1 MKLSHKL
8 VMVSA
13 AVLMGVSPVLGMAE
27 NTVSVQ
33 AATKSTN
40 GVHNT
45 YGKNSKVKVTKT
57 MKFVDRNGKKTS
69 KTAPKGGIYTIWN
82 VKNIDGQVY
91 YSIQTDLKYWIPAT
105 ATEGTVTYKSGNTT
119 YTLKSDGK
127 KVTTSTSTK
136 KAVKKTNSNK
146 NTKKVV
152 KESTKKTATKT
163 INGVK
168 YYDLGGGAYIK
179 AVNVDGKAASSTSSL
194 SKGTKAKFVS
204 NSYIYDKNGKR
215 ISKYQGKSKFVKG
228 DSVTTYGIQTINGKK
243 YYQLDKK
250 GTAFVRTVNIDGK
263 TTSNQESSVSNDAE
277 STKKYDYSLKK
288 NAYIYD
294 KNGKR
299 INKYQGKS
307 KLLKGAAIDVYGI
320 ETIKG
325 KDYYQLDK
333 KGTAFVKASNVTRTV
348 KATSITMKKNAYI
361 YNGNGDTKK
370 KTVKKGKTV
379 KATEARYIGTKLYYK
394 IGDNQFVKAANVGK
408 ISGPELEPVNEP
420 DGAATVDTGDNTVD
434 PNVTKVTTINV
445 APLYNIK
452 GQPDNV
458 RAFGEGQSQQVSELR
473 YIATSATATPE
484 LFYKLSSG
492 RGYLKQSDVAVSG
505 KILTPVNTP
514 EQARADVTVAT
525 AADKTKLL
533 QDINEATSVKN
544 SEAYKF
550 ASSDAKAAYDRAI
563 TNGTAVNN
571 DATATIA
578 QVNEA
583 DAAIVSAKAK
593 LNGKKITVSSI
604 SNLTPAEVTSIVQLV
619 ATANNVPESSIQLSN
634 SGALTIVT
642 NGYTQVLNLSD
653 YVTQTSATSTN

>member
-13 AVLMGVSPVLGMAE
+13 AALMSVAPLLGTAE
-27 NTVSVQ
+27 NVNTVQ
-33 AATKSTN
+33 AAPKKTT
-40 GVHNT
+40 
-45 YGKNSKVKVTKT
+45 SKKAASNKITLVRNAYVYDK
-57 MKFVDRNGKKTS
+57 NGKRLDKYMGSAKYT
-69 KTAPKGGIYTIWN
+69 TIAKG
-82 VKNIDGQVY
+82 V
-91 YSIQTDLKYWIPAT
+91 
-105 ATEGTVTYKSGNTT
+105 TVT
-119 YTLKSDGK
+119 
-127 KVTTSTSTK
+127 STG
-136 KAVKKTNSNK
+136 
-146 NTKKVV
+146 
-152 KESTKKTATKT
+152 TKT

-294 KNGKR
+294 NNGKR

-333 KGTAFVKASNVTRTV
+333 KGTAFVKASNVTRIV

-394 IGDNQFVKAANVGK
+394 ISDNQFVKAANVGK

-445 APLYNIK
+445 VPLYNIK

-458 RAFGEGQSQQVSELR
+458 RAFGAGQSQQVSELR

-492 RGYLKQSDVAVSG
+492 RGYLKKSDVAVSG

-525 AADKTKLL
+525 AADKAKLL

-544 SEAYKF
+544 SEAYKL
-550 ASSDAKAAYDRAI
+550 ASSDVKAAYDKAI
-563 TNGTAVNN
+563 SDGTTVNN

-593 LNGKKITVSSI
+593 LDGKRVAVANMT
-604 SNLTPAEVTSIVQLV
+604 NLTSDEMAAIIKVV
-619 ATANNVPESSIQLSN
+619 ANANNVAESSVQL
-634 SGALTIVT
+634 TT
-642 NGYTQVLNLSD
+642 NGSLSISVNGAAQILNLGD
-653 YVTQTSATSTN
+653 YVTQAAVANN

>member
-1 MKLSHKL
+1 
-8 VMVSA
+8 MVSA
-13 AVLMGVSPVLGMAE
+13 AALMSVAPLLGTAE
-27 NTVSVQ
+27 NVNTVQ
-33 AATKSTN
+33 AAPKKTT
-40 GVHNT
+40 
-45 YGKNSKVKVTKT
+45 SKKAASNKITLVRNAYVYDK
-57 MKFVDRNGKKTS
+57 NGKRLDKYMGSAKYT
-69 KTAPKGGIYTIWN
+69 TIAKG
-82 VKNIDGQVY
+82 V
-91 YSIQTDLKYWIPAT
+91 
-105 ATEGTVTYKSGNTT
+105 TVT
-119 YTLKSDGK
+119 
-127 KVTTSTSTK
+127 STG
-136 KAVKKTNSNK
+136 
-146 NTKKVV
+146 
-152 KESTKKTATKT
+152 TKT

-394 IGDNQFVKAANVGK
+394 ISDNQFVKAANVGK

-505 KILTPVNTP
+505 KTLTPVNTQ
-514 EQARADVTVAT
+514 EQAKEDVTVAT
-525 AADKTKLL
+525 AANKAKLL

-544 SEAYKF
+544 SEAYKL
-550 ASSDAKAAYDRAI
+550 ASSDVKAAYDKAI
-563 TNGTAVNN
+563 SDGTTVNN

-593 LNGKKITVSSI
+593 LDGKRVAVANMT
-604 SNLTPAEVTSIVQLV
+604 NLTSDEIAAIIKVV
-619 ATANNVPESSIQLSN
+619 ANANNVAESSVQL
-634 SGALTIVT
+634 TT
-642 NGYTQVLNLSD
+642 NGSLSISVNGAAQILNLGD
-653 YVTQTSATSTN
+653 YVTQAAVANN

>member
-1 MKLSHKL
+1 
-8 VMVSA
+8 MVSA
-13 AVLMGVSPVLGMAE
+13 AALMSVAPLLGTAE
-27 NTVSVQ
+27 NVNTVQ
-33 AATKSTN
+33 AA
-40 GVHNT
+40 
-45 YGKNSKVKVTKT
+45 
-57 MKFVDRNGKKTS
+57 
-69 KTAPKGGIYTIWN
+69 P
-82 VKNIDGQVY
+82 
-91 YSIQTDLKYWIPAT
+91 
-105 ATEGTVTYKSGNTT
+105 
-119 YTLKSDGK
+119 
-127 KVTTSTSTK
+127 
-136 KAVKKTNSNK
+136 
-146 NTKKVV
+146 
-152 KESTKKTATKT
+152 KKTASKKAANNKITLVRNAYVYDKNGKRLDKYMGSAKYTTIAKGVTVTSTGTKT

-294 KNGKR
+294 NNGKR

-370 KTVKKGKTV
+370 KTVKKGKTI

-394 IGDNQFVKAANVGK
+394 ISDNQFVKAANVGK

-492 RGYLKQSDVAVSG
+492 RGYLKDSDVAVSG
-505 KILTPVNTP
+505 KTLTPVNTQ
-514 EQARADVTVAT
+514 EQAREDVTVAT
-525 AADKTKLL
+525 AANKAKLL

-544 SEAYKF
+544 SEAYKL
-550 ASSDAKAAYDRAI
+550 ASSDVKAAYDKAI
-563 TNGTAVNN
+563 SDGTTVNN

-593 LNGKKITVSSI
+593 LDGKRVAVANMT
-604 SNLTPAEVTSIVQLV
+604 NLTSDEMAAIIKVV
-619 ATANNVPESSIQLSN
+619 ANANNVAESSVQL
-634 SGALTIVT
+634 TT
-642 NGYTQVLNLSD
+642 NGSLSISVNGAAQILNLGD
-653 YVTQTSATSTN
+653 YVTQAAVANN

>member
-1 MKLSHKL
+1 
-8 VMVSA
+8 MVSA
-13 AVLMGVSPVLGMAE
+13 AALMSVAPLLGTAE
-27 NTVSVQ
+27 NVNTVQ
-33 AATKSTN
+33 AA
-40 GVHNT
+40 
-45 YGKNSKVKVTKT
+45 
-57 MKFVDRNGKKTS
+57 
-69 KTAPKGGIYTIWN
+69 P
-82 VKNIDGQVY
+82 
-91 YSIQTDLKYWIPAT
+91 
-105 ATEGTVTYKSGNTT
+105 
-119 YTLKSDGK
+119 
-127 KVTTSTSTK
+127 
-136 KAVKKTNSNK
+136 
-146 NTKKVV
+146 
-152 KESTKKTATKT
+152 KKTASKKAASNKITLVRNAYVYDKNGKRLDKYMGSAKYTTIAKGVTVTSTGTKT

-294 KNGKR
+294 NNGKR

-394 IGDNQFVKAANVGK
+394 ISDNQFVKAANVGK

-492 RGYLKQSDVAVSG
+492 RGYLKGSDVAVSG
-505 KILTPVNTP
+505 KTLTPVNTQ
-514 EQARADVTVAT
+514 EQAREDVTVAT
-525 AADKTKLL
+525 AANKAKLL

-544 SEAYKF
+544 SEAYKL
-550 ASSDAKAAYDRAI
+550 ASSDVKAAYDKAI
-563 TNGTAVNN
+563 SDGTTVNN

-583 DAAIVSAKAK
+583 DAAIVSAKSK
-593 LNGKKITVSSI
+593 LDGKRVAVANMT
-604 SNLTPAEVTSIVQLV
+604 NLTSDEMAAIIKVV
-619 ATANNVPESSIQLSN
+619 ANANNVAESSVQL
-634 SGALTIVT
+634 TT
-642 NGYTQVLNLSD
+642 NGSLSISVNGAAQILNLGD
-653 YVTQTSATSTN
+653 YVTQAAVANN

>member
-13 AVLMGVSPVLGMAE
+13 AALMSVAPLLGTAE
-27 NTVSVQ
+27 NVNTVQ
-33 AATKSTN
+33 AAPKKTT
-40 GVHNT
+40 
-45 YGKNSKVKVTKT
+45 SKKAASNKITLVRNAYVYDK
-57 MKFVDRNGKKTS
+57 NGKRLDKYMGSAKYT
-69 KTAPKGGIYTIWN
+69 TIAKG
-82 VKNIDGQVY
+82 V
-91 YSIQTDLKYWIPAT
+91 
-105 ATEGTVTYKSGNTT
+105 TVT
-119 YTLKSDGK
+119 
-127 KVTTSTSTK
+127 STG
-136 KAVKKTNSNK
+136 
-146 NTKKVV
+146 
-152 KESTKKTATKT
+152 TKT

-294 KNGKR
+294 NNGKR

-394 IGDNQFVKAANVGK
+394 ISDNQFVKAANVGK

-492 RGYLKQSDVAVSG
+492 RGYLKASDVAVSG
-505 KILTPVNTP
+505 KTLTPVNTQ
-514 EQARADVTVAT
+514 EQAKEDVTVAT
-525 AADKTKLL
+525 AANKAKLL

-544 SEAYKF
+544 SEAYKL
-550 ASSDAKAAYDRAI
+550 ASSDVKAAYDKAI
-563 TNGTAVNN
+563 SDGTTVNN

-583 DAAIVSAKAK
+583 EAAIVSAKAK
-593 LNGKKITVSSI
+593 LDGKRVAVANMT
-604 SNLTPAEVTSIVQLV
+604 NLTSDEMAAIIKVV
-619 ATANNVPESSIQLSN
+619 ANANNVAESSVQL
-634 SGALTIVT
+634 TT
-642 NGYTQVLNLSD
+642 NGSLSISVNGAAQILNLGD
-653 YVTQTSATSTN
+653 YVTQAAVANN

>member
-1 MKLSHKL
+1 
-8 VMVSA
+8 MVSA
-13 AVLMGVSPVLGMAE
+13 AALMSVAPLLGTAE
-27 NTVSVQ
+27 NVNTVQ
-33 AATKSTN
+33 AAPKKTT
-40 GVHNT
+40 
-45 YGKNSKVKVTKT
+45 SKKAASNKITLVRNAYVYDK
-57 MKFVDRNGKKTS
+57 NGKRLDKYMGSAKYT
-69 KTAPKGGIYTIWN
+69 TIAKG
-82 VKNIDGQVY
+82 V
-91 YSIQTDLKYWIPAT
+91 
-105 ATEGTVTYKSGNTT
+105 TVT
-119 YTLKSDGK
+119 
-127 KVTTSTSTK
+127 STG
-136 KAVKKTNSNK
+136 
-146 NTKKVV
+146 
-152 KESTKKTATKT
+152 TKT

-294 KNGKR
+294 NNGKR

-348 KATSITMKKNAYI
+348 KVTSITMKKNAYI

-394 IGDNQFVKAANVGK
+394 ISDNQFVKAANVGK

-492 RGYLKQSDVAVSG
+492 RGYLKYSDVAVSG
-505 KILTPVNTP
+505 KTLTPVNTP
-514 EQARADVTVAT
+514 EQAREDVTVAT
-525 AADKTKLL
+525 AANKAKLL

-544 SEAYKF
+544 SEAYKL
-550 ASSDAKAAYDRAI
+550 ASSDVKAAYDKAI
-563 TNGTAVNN
+563 SDGTTVNN

-593 LNGKKITVSSI
+593 LDGKRVAVANMT
-604 SNLTPAEVTSIVQLV
+604 NLTSDEMAAIIKVV
-619 ATANNVPESSIQLSN
+619 ANANNVAESSVQL
-634 SGALTIVT
+634 TT
-642 NGYTQVLNLSD
+642 NGSLSISVNGAAQILNLGD
-653 YVTQTSATSTN
+653 YVTQAAVANN

>member
-1 MKLSHKL
+1 M
-8 VMVSA
+8 
-13 AVLMGVSPVLGMAE
+13 
-27 NTVSVQ
+27 
-33 AATKSTN
+33 
-40 GVHNT
+40 
-45 YGKNSKVKVTKT
+45 
-57 MKFVDRNGKKTS
+57 
-69 KTAPKGGIYTIWN
+69 
-82 VKNIDGQVY
+82 
-91 YSIQTDLKYWIPAT
+91 
-105 ATEGTVTYKSGNTT
+105 
-119 YTLKSDGK
+119 
-127 KVTTSTSTK
+127 
-136 KAVKKTNSNK
+136 
-146 NTKKVV
+146 
-152 KESTKKTATKT
+152 
-163 INGVK
+163 K

-263 TTSNQESSVSNDAE
+263 TTSSQESSVSNDAE

-307 KLLKGAAIDVYGI
+307 RLLKGAAIDVYGI

-394 IGDNQFVKAANVGK
+394 ISDNQFVKAANVGK

-492 RGYLKQSDVAVSG
+492 RGYLKASDVAVSG
-505 KILTPVNTP
+505 KTLTPVNTP
-514 EQARADVTVAT
+514 EQAREDVTVAT
-525 AADKTKLL
+525 AANKAKLL

-544 SEAYKF
+544 SEAYKL
-550 ASSDAKAAYDRAI
+550 ASSDVKAAYDKAI
-563 TNGTAVNN
+563 SDGTTVNN

-593 LNGKKITVSSI
+593 LDGKRVAVANMT
-604 SNLTPAEVTSIVQLV
+604 NLTSDEMAAIIKVV
-619 ATANNVPESSIQLSN
+619 ANANNVAESSVQL
-634 SGALTIVT
+634 TT
-642 NGYTQVLNLSD
+642 NGSLSISVNGAAQILNLGD
-653 YVTQTSATSTN
+653 YVTQAAVANN

>member
-13 AVLMGVSPVLGMAE
+13 AALMSVAPLLGTAE
-27 NTVSVQ
+27 NVNTVQ
-33 AATKSTN
+33 AAPKKTT
-40 GVHNT
+40 
-45 YGKNSKVKVTKT
+45 SKKAASNKITLVRNAYVYDK
-57 MKFVDRNGKKTS
+57 NGKRLDKYMGSAKYT
-69 KTAPKGGIYTIWN
+69 TIAKG
-82 VKNIDGQVY
+82 V
-91 YSIQTDLKYWIPAT
+91 
-105 ATEGTVTYKSGNTT
+105 TVT
-119 YTLKSDGK
+119 
-127 KVTTSTSTK
+127 STG
-136 KAVKKTNSNK
+136 
-146 NTKKVV
+146 
-152 KESTKKTATKT
+152 TKT

-294 KNGKR
+294 NNGKR

-394 IGDNQFVKAANVGK
+394 ISDNQFVKAANVGK

-458 RAFGEGQSQQVSELR
+458 RAFGGGQSQQVSELR

-492 RGYLKQSDVAVSG
+492 RGYLKASDVAVSG
-505 KILTPVNTP
+505 KTLTPVNTQ
-514 EQARADVTVAT
+514 EQAKEDVTVAT
-525 AADKTKLL
+525 AANKAKLL

-544 SEAYKF
+544 SEAYKL
-550 ASSDAKAAYDRAI
+550 ASSDVKAAYDKAI
-563 TNGTAVNN
+563 SDGTTVNN

-593 LNGKKITVSSI
+593 LDGKRVAVANMT
-604 SNLTPAEVTSIVQLV
+604 NLTSDEMAAIIKVV
-619 ATANNVPESSIQLSN
+619 ANANNVAESSVQL
-634 SGALTIVT
+634 TT
-642 NGYTQVLNLSD
+642 NGSLSISVNGAAQILNLGD
-653 YVTQTSATSTN
+653 YVTQAAVANN

>member
-13 AVLMGVSPVLGMAE
+13 AALMSVAPLLGTAE
-27 NTVSVQ
+27 NVNTVQ
-33 AATKSTN
+33 AAPKKTT
-40 GVHNT
+40 
-45 YGKNSKVKVTKT
+45 SKKAANNKITLVRNAYVYDK
-57 MKFVDRNGKKTS
+57 NGKRLDKYMGSAKYT
-69 KTAPKGGIYTIWN
+69 TIAKG
-82 VKNIDGQVY
+82 V
-91 YSIQTDLKYWIPAT
+91 
-105 ATEGTVTYKSGNTT
+105 TVT
-119 YTLKSDGK
+119 
-127 KVTTSTSTK
+127 STG
-136 KAVKKTNSNK
+136 
-146 NTKKVV
+146 
-152 KESTKKTATKT
+152 TKT

-263 TTSNQESSVSNDAE
+263 TTSNQESSVLNDAE

-294 KNGKR
+294 NNGKR

-394 IGDNQFVKAANVGK
+394 ISDNQFVKAANVGK

-420 DGAATVDTGDNTVD
+420 DGAATVDTGDDTVD

-492 RGYLKQSDVAVSG
+492 RGYLKYSDVAVSG
-505 KILTPVNTP
+505 KTLTPVNTP
-514 EQARADVTVAT
+514 EQAREDVTVAT
-525 AADKTKLL
+525 AANKAKLL

-544 SEAYKF
+544 SEAYKL
-550 ASSDAKAAYDRAI
+550 ASSDVKAAYDKAI
-563 TNGTAVNN
+563 SDGTTVNN

-593 LNGKKITVSSI
+593 LDGKRVAVANMT
-604 SNLTPAEVTSIVQLV
+604 NLTSDEMAAIIKVV
-619 ATANNVPESSIQLSN
+619 ANANNVAESSVQL
-634 SGALTIVT
+634 TT
-642 NGYTQVLNLSD
+642 NGSLSISVNGAAQILNLGD
-653 YVTQTSATSTN
+653 YVTQAAVANN

>member
-1 MKLSHKL
+1 
-8 VMVSA
+8 MVSA
-13 AVLMGVSPVLGMAE
+13 AALMSVAPLLGTAE
-27 NTVSVQ
+27 NVNTVQ
-33 AATKSTN
+33 AAPKKTT
-40 GVHNT
+40 
-45 YGKNSKVKVTKT
+45 SKKAASNKITLVRNAYVYDK
-57 MKFVDRNGKKTS
+57 NGKRLDKYMGSAKYT
-69 KTAPKGGIYTIWN
+69 TIAKG
-82 VKNIDGQVY
+82 V
-91 YSIQTDLKYWIPAT
+91 
-105 ATEGTVTYKSGNTT
+105 TVT
-119 YTLKSDGK
+119 
-127 KVTTSTSTK
+127 STG
-136 KAVKKTNSNK
+136 
-146 NTKKVV
+146 
-152 KESTKKTATKT
+152 TKT

-294 KNGKR
+294 NNGKR

-394 IGDNQFVKAANVGK
+394 ISDNQFVKAANVGK

-492 RGYLKQSDVAVSG
+492 RGYLKDSDVAVSG
-505 KILTPVNTP
+505 KILTPVNTQ
-514 EQARADVTVAT
+514 EQAKEDVTVAT
-525 AADKTKLL
+525 AANKAKLL

-544 SEAYKF
+544 SEAYKL
-550 ASSDAKAAYDRAI
+550 ASSDVKAAYDKAI
-563 TNGTAVNN
+563 SDGTTVNN

-593 LNGKKITVSSI
+593 LDGKRVAVANMT
-604 SNLTPAEVTSIVQLV
+604 NLTSDEMAAIIKVV
-619 ATANNVPESSIQLSN
+619 ANANNVAESSVQL
-634 SGALTIVT
+634 TT
-642 NGYTQVLNLSD
+642 NGSLSISVNGAAQILNLGD
-653 YVTQTSATSTN
+653 YVTQAAVANN

>member
-1 MKLSHKL
+1 
-8 VMVSA
+8 MVSA
-13 AVLMGVSPVLGMAE
+13 AALMSVAPLLGTAE
-27 NTVSVQ
+27 NVNTVQ
-33 AATKSTN
+33 AAPKKTT
-40 GVHNT
+40 
-45 YGKNSKVKVTKT
+45 SKKAASNKITLVRNAYVYDK
-57 MKFVDRNGKKTS
+57 NGKRLDKYMGSAKYT
-69 KTAPKGGIYTIWN
+69 TIAKG
-82 VKNIDGQVY
+82 V
-91 YSIQTDLKYWIPAT
+91 
-105 ATEGTVTYKSGNTT
+105 TVT
-119 YTLKSDGK
+119 
-127 KVTTSTSTK
+127 STG
-136 KAVKKTNSNK
+136 
-146 NTKKVV
+146 
-152 KESTKKTATKT
+152 TKT

-294 KNGKR
+294 NNGKR

-394 IGDNQFVKAANVGK
+394 ISDNQFVKAANVGK

-492 RGYLKQSDVAVSG
+492 RGYLKASDVAVSG
-505 KILTPVNTP
+505 KTLTPVNTQ
-514 EQARADVTVAT
+514 EQAREDVTVAT
-525 AADKTKLL
+525 AANKAKLL

-544 SEAYKF
+544 SEAYKL
-550 ASSDAKAAYDRAI
+550 ASSDVKAAYDKAI
-563 TNGTAVNN
+563 SDGTTVNN

-593 LNGKKITVSSI
+593 LDGKRVAVANMT
-604 SNLTPAEVTSIVQLV
+604 NLTSDEIAAIIKVV
-619 ATANNVPESSIQLSN
+619 ANANNVAESSVQL
-634 SGALTIVT
+634 TT
-642 NGYTQVLNLSD
+642 NGSLSISVNGAAQILNLGD
-653 YVTQTSATSTN
+653 YVTQAAVANN

>member
-13 AVLMGVSPVLGMAE
+13 AALMSVAPLLGTAE
-27 NTVSVQ
+27 NVNTVQ
-33 AATKSTN
+33 AAPKKTT
-40 GVHNT
+40 
-45 YGKNSKVKVTKT
+45 SKKAASNKITLVRNAYVYDK
-57 MKFVDRNGKKTS
+57 NGKRLDKYMGSAKYT
-69 KTAPKGGIYTIWN
+69 TIAKG
-82 VKNIDGQVY
+82 V
-91 YSIQTDLKYWIPAT
+91 
-105 ATEGTVTYKSGNTT
+105 TVT
-119 YTLKSDGK
+119 
-127 KVTTSTSTK
+127 STG
-136 KAVKKTNSNK
+136 
-146 NTKKVV
+146 
-152 KESTKKTATKT
+152 TKT

-263 TTSNQESSVSNDAE
+263 TTSNQESSVSNDVE

-294 KNGKR
+294 NNGKR

-394 IGDNQFVKAANVGK
+394 ISDNQFVKAANVGK

-492 RGYLKQSDVAVSG
+492 RGYLKASDVAVSG
-505 KILTPVNTP
+505 KTLTPVNTQ
-514 EQARADVTVAT
+514 EQAKEDVTVAT
-525 AADKTKLL
+525 AANKAKLL

-544 SEAYKF
+544 SEAYKL
-550 ASSDAKAAYDRAI
+550 ASSDVKAAYDKAI
-563 TNGTAVNN
+563 SDGTAVNN

-593 LNGKKITVSSI
+593 LDGKRVAVANMT
-604 SNLTPAEVTSIVQLV
+604 NLTSDEIAAIIKVV
-619 ATANNVPESSIQLSN
+619 ANANNVAESSVQL
-634 SGALTIVT
+634 TT
-642 NGYTQVLNLSD
+642 NGSLSISVNGAAQILNLGD
-653 YVTQTSATSTN
+653 YVTQAAVANN

>member
-13 AVLMGVSPVLGMAE
+13 AALMSVAPLLGTAE
-27 NTVSVQ
+27 NVNTVQ
-33 AATKSTN
+33 AAPKKTT
-40 GVHNT
+40 
-45 YGKNSKVKVTKT
+45 SKKAASNKITLVRNAYVYDK
-57 MKFVDRNGKKTS
+57 NGKRLDKYMGSAKYT
-69 KTAPKGGIYTIWN
+69 TIAKG
-82 VKNIDGQVY
+82 V
-91 YSIQTDLKYWIPAT
+91 
-105 ATEGTVTYKSGNTT
+105 TVT
-119 YTLKSDGK
+119 
-127 KVTTSTSTK
+127 STG
-136 KAVKKTNSNK
+136 
-146 NTKKVV
+146 
-152 KESTKKTATKT
+152 TKT

-294 KNGKR
+294 NNGKR

-394 IGDNQFVKAANVGK
+394 ISDNQFVKAANVGK

-492 RGYLKQSDVAVSG
+492 RGYLKDTDVAVSG
-505 KILTPVNTP
+505 KTLTPVNTR
-514 EQARADVTVAT
+514 EQAREDVTVAT
-525 AADKTKLL
+525 AANKAKLL
-533 QDINEATSVKN
+533 QDINEATSVKS
-544 SEAYKF
+544 SEAYKL
-550 ASSDAKAAYDRAI
+550 ASSDVKAAYDKAI
-563 TNGTAVNN
+563 SDGTTVNN

-593 LNGKKITVSSI
+593 LDGKRVAVANMT
-604 SNLTPAEVTSIVQLV
+604 NLTSDEMAAIIKVV
-619 ATANNVPESSIQLSN
+619 ANANNVAESSVQL
-634 SGALTIVT
+634 TT
-642 NGYTQVLNLSD
+642 NGSLSISVNGAAQILNLGD
-653 YVTQTSATSTN
+653 YVTQAAVANN

>member
-13 AVLMGVSPVLGMAE
+13 AALMSVAPLLGTAE
-27 NTVSVQ
+27 NVNTVQ
-33 AATKSTN
+33 AAPKKTT
-40 GVHNT
+40 
-45 YGKNSKVKVTKT
+45 SKKAANNKITLVRNAYVYDK
-57 MKFVDRNGKKTS
+57 NGKRLDKYMGSAKYT
-69 KTAPKGGIYTIWN
+69 TIAKG
-82 VKNIDGQVY
+82 V
-91 YSIQTDLKYWIPAT
+91 
-105 ATEGTVTYKSGNTT
+105 TVT
-119 YTLKSDGK
+119 
-127 KVTTSTSTK
+127 STG
-136 KAVKKTNSNK
+136 
-146 NTKKVV
+146 
-152 KESTKKTATKT
+152 TKT

-294 KNGKR
+294 NNGKR

-394 IGDNQFVKAANVGK
+394 ISDNQFVKAANVGK

-492 RGYLKQSDVAVSG
+492 RGYLKASDVAVSG
-505 KILTPVNTP
+505 KTLTPVNTQ
-514 EQARADVTVAT
+514 EQAKEDVTVAT
-525 AADKTKLL
+525 AANKAKLL

-544 SEAYKF
+544 SEAYKL
-550 ASSDAKAAYDRAI
+550 ASSDVKAAYDKAI
-563 TNGTAVNN
+563 SDGTTVNN

-593 LNGKKITVSSI
+593 LDGKRVAVANMT
-604 SNLTPAEVTSIVQLV
+604 NLTSDEMAAIIKVV
-619 ATANNVPESSIQLSN
+619 ANANNVAESSVQL
-634 SGALTIVT
+634 TT
-642 NGYTQVLNLSD
+642 NGSLSISVNGAAQILNLGD
-653 YVTQTSATSTN
+653 YVTQAAVANN

>member
-1 MKLSHKL
+1 
-8 VMVSA
+8 MVSA
-13 AVLMGVSPVLGMAE
+13 AALMSVAPLLGTAE
-27 NTVSVQ
+27 NVNTVQ
-33 AATKSTN
+33 AAPKKTT
-40 GVHNT
+40 
-45 YGKNSKVKVTKT
+45 SKKAASNKITLVRNAYVYDK
-57 MKFVDRNGKKTS
+57 NGKRLDKYMGSAKYT
-69 KTAPKGGIYTIWN
+69 TIAKGVTI
-82 VKNIDGQVY
+82 
-91 YSIQTDLKYWIPAT
+91 
-105 ATEGTVTYKSGNTT
+105 
-119 YTLKSDGK
+119 
-127 KVTTSTSTK
+127 TSTG
-136 KAVKKTNSNK
+136 
-146 NTKKVV
+146 
-152 KESTKKTATKT
+152 TKT

-294 KNGKR
+294 NNGKR

-348 KATSITMKKNAYI
+348 KVTSITMKKNAYI

-394 IGDNQFVKAANVGK
+394 ISDNQFVKAANVGK

-505 KILTPVNTP
+505 KTLTPVNTP
-514 EQARADVTVAT
+514 EQAREDVTVAT
-525 AADKTKLL
+525 AANKAKLL
-533 QDINEATSVKN
+533 QDINEATSVKS
-544 SEAYKF
+544 SEAYKL
-550 ASSDAKAAYDRAI
+550 ASSDVKAAYDKAI
-563 TNGTAVNN
+563 SDGTTVNN

-593 LNGKKITVSSI
+593 LDGKRVAVANMT
-604 SNLTPAEVTSIVQLV
+604 NLTSDEIAAIIKVV
-619 ATANNVPESSIQLSN
+619 ANANNVAESSVQL
-634 SGALTIVT
+634 TT
-642 NGYTQVLNLSD
+642 NGSLSISVNGAAQILNLGD
-653 YVTQTSATSTN
+653 YVTQAAVANN

>member
-13 AVLMGVSPVLGMAE
+13 AALMSVAPLLGTAE
-27 NTVSVQ
+27 NVNTVQ
-33 AATKSTN
+33 AA
-40 GVHNT
+40 
-45 YGKNSKVKVTKT
+45 
-57 MKFVDRNGKKTS
+57 
-69 KTAPKGGIYTIWN
+69 P
-82 VKNIDGQVY
+82 
-91 YSIQTDLKYWIPAT
+91 
-105 ATEGTVTYKSGNTT
+105 
-119 YTLKSDGK
+119 
-127 KVTTSTSTK
+127 
-136 KAVKKTNSNK
+136 
-146 NTKKVV
+146 
-152 KESTKKTATKT
+152 KKTASKKAASNKITLVRNAYVYDKNGKRLDKYMGSAKYTTIAKGVTVTSTGTKT

-394 IGDNQFVKAANVGK
+394 ISDNQFVKAANVGK

-492 RGYLKQSDVAVSG
+492 RGYLKDSDVAVSG
-505 KILTPVNTP
+505 KTLTPVNTQ
-514 EQARADVTVAT
+514 EQAREDVTVAT
-525 AADKTKLL
+525 AANKAKLL

-544 SEAYKF
+544 SEAYKL
-550 ASSDAKAAYDRAI
+550 ASSDVKAAYDKAI
-563 TNGTAVNN
+563 SDGTTVNN

-593 LNGKKITVSSI
+593 LDGKRVAVANMT
-604 SNLTPAEVTSIVQLV
+604 NLTSDEMAAIIKVV
-619 ATANNVPESSIQLSN
+619 ANANNVAESSVQL
-634 SGALTIVT
+634 TT
-642 NGYTQVLNLSD
+642 NGSLSISVNGAAQILNLGD
-653 YVTQTSATSTN
+653 YVTQAAVANN

>member
-1 MKLSHKL
+1 
-8 VMVSA
+8 MVSA
-13 AVLMGVSPVLGMAE
+13 AALMSVAPLLGTAE
-27 NTVSVQ
+27 NVNTVQ
-33 AATKSTN
+33 AA
-40 GVHNT
+40 
-45 YGKNSKVKVTKT
+45 
-57 MKFVDRNGKKTS
+57 
-69 KTAPKGGIYTIWN
+69 P
-82 VKNIDGQVY
+82 
-91 YSIQTDLKYWIPAT
+91 
-105 ATEGTVTYKSGNTT
+105 
-119 YTLKSDGK
+119 
-127 KVTTSTSTK
+127 
-136 KAVKKTNSNK
+136 
-146 NTKKVV
+146 
-152 KESTKKTATKT
+152 KKTASKKAASNKITLVRNAYVYDKNGKRLDKYMGSAKYTTIAKGVTVTSTGTKT

-294 KNGKR
+294 NNGKR

-394 IGDNQFVKAANVGK
+394 ISDNQFVKAANVGK

-492 RGYLKQSDVAVSG
+492 RGYLKDTDVAVSG
-505 KILTPVNTP
+505 KTLTPVNTP

-525 AADKTKLL
+525 AANKAKLL

-544 SEAYKF
+544 SEAYKL
-550 ASSDAKAAYDRAI
+550 ASSDVKAAYDKAI
-563 TNGTAVNN
+563 SDGTAVNN

-593 LNGKKITVSSI
+593 LDGKRVAVANMT
-604 SNLTPAEVTSIVQLV
+604 NLTSDEIAAIIKVV
-619 ATANNVPESSIQLSN
+619 ANANNVAESSVQL
-634 SGALTIVT
+634 TT
-642 NGYTQVLNLSD
+642 NGSLSISVNGAAQILNLGD
-653 YVTQTSATSTN
+653 YVTQAAVANN

>member
-13 AVLMGVSPVLGMAE
+13 AALMSVAPLLGTAE
-27 NTVSVQ
+27 NVNTVQ
-33 AATKSTN
+33 AAPKKTT
-40 GVHNT
+40 
-45 YGKNSKVKVTKT
+45 SKKAASNKITLVRNAYVYDK
-57 MKFVDRNGKKTS
+57 NGKRLDKYMGSAKYT
-69 KTAPKGGIYTIWN
+69 TIAKG
-82 VKNIDGQVY
+82 V
-91 YSIQTDLKYWIPAT
+91 
-105 ATEGTVTYKSGNTT
+105 TVT
-119 YTLKSDGK
+119 
-127 KVTTSTSTK
+127 STG
-136 KAVKKTNSNK
+136 
-146 NTKKVV
+146 
-152 KESTKKTATKT
+152 TKT

-294 KNGKR
+294 NNGKR

-348 KATSITMKKNAYI
+348 KVTSITMKKNAYI

-394 IGDNQFVKAANVGK
+394 ISDNQFVKAANVGK

-492 RGYLKQSDVAVSG
+492 RGYLKETDVAVSG
-505 KILTPVNTP
+505 KTLTPVNTP
-514 EQARADVTVAT
+514 EQAREDVTVAT
-525 AADKTKLL
+525 AANKAKLL

-544 SEAYKF
+544 SEAYKL
-550 ASSDAKAAYDRAI
+550 ASSDVKAAYDKAI
-563 TNGTAVNN
+563 SDGTTVNN

-593 LNGKKITVSSI
+593 LDGKRVAVANMT
-604 SNLTPAEVTSIVQLV
+604 NLTSDEIAAIIKVV
-619 ATANNVPESSIQLSN
+619 ANANNVAESSVQL
-634 SGALTIVT
+634 TT
-642 NGYTQVLNLSD
+642 NGSLSISVNGAAQILNLGD
-653 YVTQTSATSTN
+653 YVTQAAVANN

>member
-1 MKLSHKL
+1 
-8 VMVSA
+8 MVSA
-13 AVLMGVSPVLGMAE
+13 AALMSVAPLLGTAE
-27 NTVSVQ
+27 NVNTVQ
-33 AATKSTN
+33 AAPKKTT
-40 GVHNT
+40 
-45 YGKNSKVKVTKT
+45 SKKAASNKITLVRNAYVYDK
-57 MKFVDRNGKKTS
+57 NGKRLDKYMGSAKYT
-69 KTAPKGGIYTIWN
+69 TIAKG
-82 VKNIDGQVY
+82 V
-91 YSIQTDLKYWIPAT
+91 
-105 ATEGTVTYKSGNTT
+105 TVT
-119 YTLKSDGK
+119 
-127 KVTTSTSTK
+127 STG
-136 KAVKKTNSNK
+136 
-146 NTKKVV
+146 
-152 KESTKKTATKT
+152 TKT

-263 TTSNQESSVSNDAE
+263 TTSSQESSVSNDAE

-394 IGDNQFVKAANVGK
+394 ISDNQFVKAANVGK

-492 RGYLKQSDVAVSG
+492 RGYLKDTDVAVSG
-505 KILTPVNTP
+505 KTLTPVNTQ
-514 EQARADVTVAT
+514 EQAREDVTVAT
-525 AADKTKLL
+525 AANKAKLL

-544 SEAYKF
+544 SEAYKL
-550 ASSDAKAAYDRAI
+550 ASSDVKAAYDKAI
-563 TNGTAVNN
+563 SDGTTVNN

-593 LNGKKITVSSI
+593 LDGKRVAVANMT
-604 SNLTPAEVTSIVQLV
+604 NLTSDEIAAIIKVV
-619 ATANNVPESSIQLSN
+619 ANANNVAESSVQL
-634 SGALTIVT
+634 TT
-642 NGYTQVLNLSD
+642 NGSLSISVNGAAQILNLGD
-653 YVTQTSATSTN
+653 YVTQAAVANN

>member
-13 AVLMGVSPVLGMAE
+13 AALMSVAPLLGTAE
-27 NTVSVQ
+27 NVNTVQ
-33 AATKSTN
+33 AAPKKTT
-40 GVHNT
+40 
-45 YGKNSKVKVTKT
+45 SKKAASNKITLVRNAYVYDK
-57 MKFVDRNGKKTS
+57 NGKRLDKYMGSAKYT
-69 KTAPKGGIYTIWN
+69 TIAKG
-82 VKNIDGQVY
+82 V
-91 YSIQTDLKYWIPAT
+91 
-105 ATEGTVTYKSGNTT
+105 TVT
-119 YTLKSDGK
+119 
-127 KVTTSTSTK
+127 STG
-136 KAVKKTNSNK
+136 
-146 NTKKVV
+146 
-152 KESTKKTATKT
+152 TKT

-294 KNGKR
+294 NNGKR

-394 IGDNQFVKAANVGK
+394 ISDNQFVKAANVGK

-492 RGYLKQSDVAVSG
+492 RGYLKRSDVAVSG

-514 EQARADVTVAT
+514 EQAREDVTVAT
-525 AADKTKLL
+525 AANKAKLL

-544 SEAYKF
+544 SEAYKL
-550 ASSDAKAAYDRAI
+550 ASSDVKAAYDKAI
-563 TNGTAVNN
+563 SDGTTVNN

-593 LNGKKITVSSI
+593 LDGKRVAVANMT
-604 SNLTPAEVTSIVQLV
+604 NLTSDEMAAIIKVV
-619 ATANNVPESSIQLSN
+619 ANANNVAESSVQL
-634 SGALTIVT
+634 TT
-642 NGYTQVLNLSD
+642 NGSLSISVNGAAQILNLGD
-653 YVTQTSATSTN
+653 YVTQAAVANN

>member
-13 AVLMGVSPVLGMAE
+13 AALMSVAPLLGTAE
-27 NTVSVQ
+27 NVNTVQ
-33 AATKSTN
+33 AAPKKTT
-40 GVHNT
+40 
-45 YGKNSKVKVTKT
+45 SKKAASNKITLVRNAYVYDK
-57 MKFVDRNGKKTS
+57 NGKRLDKYMGSAKYT
-69 KTAPKGGIYTIWN
+69 TIAKG
-82 VKNIDGQVY
+82 V
-91 YSIQTDLKYWIPAT
+91 
-105 ATEGTVTYKSGNTT
+105 TVT
-119 YTLKSDGK
+119 
-127 KVTTSTSTK
+127 STG
-136 KAVKKTNSNK
+136 
-146 NTKKVV
+146 
-152 KESTKKTATKT
+152 TKT

-294 KNGKR
+294 NNGKR

-394 IGDNQFVKAANVGK
+394 ISDNQFVKAANVGK

-492 RGYLKQSDVAVSG
+492 RGYLKDSDVAVSG
-505 KILTPVNTP
+505 KTLTPVNTQ
-514 EQARADVTVAT
+514 EQAREDVTVAT
-525 AADKTKLL
+525 AANKAKLL
-533 QDINEATSVKN
+533 QDINEATSVKG
-544 SEAYKF
+544 SEAYKL
-550 ASSDAKAAYDRAI
+550 ASSDVKAAYDKAI
-563 TNGTAVNN
+563 SDGTTVNN

-593 LNGKKITVSSI
+593 LDGKRVAVANMT
-604 SNLTPAEVTSIVQLV
+604 NLTSDEMAAIIKVV
-619 ATANNVPESSIQLSN
+619 ANANNVAESSVQL
-634 SGALTIVT
+634 TT
-642 NGYTQVLNLSD
+642 NGSLSISVNGAAQILNLGD
-653 YVTQTSATSTN
+653 YVTQAAVANN

>member
-13 AVLMGVSPVLGMAE
+13 AALMSVAPLLGTAE
-27 NTVSVQ
+27 NVNTVQ
-33 AATKSTN
+33 AAPKKTT
-40 GVHNT
+40 
-45 YGKNSKVKVTKT
+45 SKKAASNKITLVRNAYVYDK
-57 MKFVDRNGKKTS
+57 NGKRLDKYMGSAKYT
-69 KTAPKGGIYTIWN
+69 TIAKG
-82 VKNIDGQVY
+82 V
-91 YSIQTDLKYWIPAT
+91 
-105 ATEGTVTYKSGNTT
+105 TVT
-119 YTLKSDGK
+119 
-127 KVTTSTSTK
+127 STG
-136 KAVKKTNSNK
+136 
-146 NTKKVV
+146 
-152 KESTKKTATKT
+152 TKT

-294 KNGKR
+294 NNGKR

-370 KTVKKGKTV
+370 KTVKKGKTI

-394 IGDNQFVKAANVGK
+394 ISDNQFVKAANVGK

-505 KILTPVNTP
+505 KILTPVNTR
-514 EQARADVTVAT
+514 EQAREDVTVAT
-525 AADKTKLL
+525 AANKAKLL
-533 QDINEATSVKN
+533 QDINEATSVKS
-544 SEAYKF
+544 SEAYKL
-550 ASSDAKAAYDRAI
+550 ASSDVKAAYDKAI
-563 TNGTAVNN
+563 SDGTTVNN

-593 LNGKKITVSSI
+593 LDGKRVAVANMT
-604 SNLTPAEVTSIVQLV
+604 NLTSDEMAAIIKVV
-619 ATANNVPESSIQLSN
+619 ANANNVAESSVQL
-634 SGALTIVT
+634 TT
-642 NGYTQVLNLSD
+642 NGSLSISVNGAAQILNLGD
-653 YVTQTSATSTN
+653 YVTQAAVANN

>member
-1 MKLSHKL
+1 
-8 VMVSA
+8 MVSA
-13 AVLMGVSPVLGMAE
+13 AALMSVAPLLGTAE
-27 NTVSVQ
+27 NVNTVQ
-33 AATKSTN
+33 AA
-40 GVHNT
+40 
-45 YGKNSKVKVTKT
+45 
-57 MKFVDRNGKKTS
+57 
-69 KTAPKGGIYTIWN
+69 P
-82 VKNIDGQVY
+82 
-91 YSIQTDLKYWIPAT
+91 
-105 ATEGTVTYKSGNTT
+105 
-119 YTLKSDGK
+119 
-127 KVTTSTSTK
+127 
-136 KAVKKTNSNK
+136 
-146 NTKKVV
+146 
-152 KESTKKTATKT
+152 KKTASKKAASNKITLVRNAYVYDKNGKRLDKYMGSAKYTTIAKGVTVTSTGTKT

-294 KNGKR
+294 NNGKR

-370 KTVKKGKTV
+370 KTVKKGKTI

-394 IGDNQFVKAANVGK
+394 ISDNQFVKAANVGK

-492 RGYLKQSDVAVSG
+492 RGYLKDTDVAVSG
-505 KILTPVNTP
+505 KTLTPVNTP
-514 EQARADVTVAT
+514 EQAREDVTVAT
-525 AADKTKLL
+525 AANKAKLL

-544 SEAYKF
+544 SEAYKL
-550 ASSDAKAAYDRAI
+550 ASSDVKAAYDKAI
-563 TNGTAVNN
+563 SDGTTVNN

-593 LNGKKITVSSI
+593 LDGKRVAVANMT
-604 SNLTPAEVTSIVQLV
+604 NLTSDEMAAIIKVV
-619 ATANNVPESSIQLSN
+619 ANANNVAESSVQL
-634 SGALTIVT
+634 TT
-642 NGYTQVLNLSD
+642 NGSLSISVNGAAQILNLGD
-653 YVTQTSATSTN
+653 YVTQAAVANN

>member
-1 MKLSHKL
+1 
-8 VMVSA
+8 MVSA
-13 AVLMGVSPVLGMAE
+13 AALMSVAPLLGTAE
-27 NTVSVQ
+27 NVNTVQ
-33 AATKSTN
+33 AA
-40 GVHNT
+40 
-45 YGKNSKVKVTKT
+45 
-57 MKFVDRNGKKTS
+57 
-69 KTAPKGGIYTIWN
+69 P
-82 VKNIDGQVY
+82 
-91 YSIQTDLKYWIPAT
+91 
-105 ATEGTVTYKSGNTT
+105 
-119 YTLKSDGK
+119 
-127 KVTTSTSTK
+127 
-136 KAVKKTNSNK
+136 
-146 NTKKVV
+146 
-152 KESTKKTATKT
+152 KKTASKKAASNKITLVRNAYVYDKNGKRLDKYMGSAKYTTIAKGVTVTSTGTKT

-294 KNGKR
+294 NNGKR

-348 KATSITMKKNAYI
+348 KVTSITMKKNAYI

-394 IGDNQFVKAANVGK
+394 ISDNQFVKAANVGK

-492 RGYLKQSDVAVSG
+492 RGYLKASDVAVSG
-505 KILTPVNTP
+505 KTLTPVNTQ
-514 EQARADVTVAT
+514 EQAKEDVTVAT
-525 AADKTKLL
+525 AANKAKLL

-544 SEAYKF
+544 SEAYKL
-550 ASSDAKAAYDRAI
+550 ASSDVKAAYDKAI
-563 TNGTAVNN
+563 SDGTTVNN

-593 LNGKKITVSSI
+593 LDGKRVAVANMT
-604 SNLTPAEVTSIVQLV
+604 NLTSDEMAAIIKVV
-619 ATANNVPESSIQLSN
+619 ANANNVAESSVQL
-634 SGALTIVT
+634 TT
-642 NGYTQVLNLSD
+642 NGSLSISVNGAAQILNLGD
-653 YVTQTSATSTN
+653 YVTQAAVANN

>member
-1 MKLSHKL
+1 
-8 VMVSA
+8 MVSA
-13 AVLMGVSPVLGMAE
+13 AALMSVAPLLGTAE
-27 NTVSVQ
+27 NVNTVQ
-33 AATKSTN
+33 AAPKKTT
-40 GVHNT
+40 
-45 YGKNSKVKVTKT
+45 SKKAASNKITLVRNAYVYDK
-57 MKFVDRNGKKTS
+57 NGKRLDKYMGSAKYT
-69 KTAPKGGIYTIWN
+69 TIAKG
-82 VKNIDGQVY
+82 V
-91 YSIQTDLKYWIPAT
+91 
-105 ATEGTVTYKSGNTT
+105 TVT
-119 YTLKSDGK
+119 
-127 KVTTSTSTK
+127 STG
-136 KAVKKTNSNK
+136 
-146 NTKKVV
+146 
-152 KESTKKTATKT
+152 TKT

-294 KNGKR
+294 NNGKR

-394 IGDNQFVKAANVGK
+394 ISDNQFVKAANVGK

-420 DGAATVDTGDNTVD
+420 DGAATVDTGDDTVD

-492 RGYLKQSDVAVSG
+492 RGYLKKSDVAVSG
-505 KILTPVNTP
+505 KTLTPVNTP

-525 AADKTKLL
+525 AANKAKLL

-544 SEAYKF
+544 SEAYKL
-550 ASSDAKAAYDRAI
+550 ASSDVKAAYDKAI
-563 TNGTAVNN
+563 SDGTTVNN

-583 DAAIVSAKAK
+583 DAAIVSAKDK
-593 LNGKKITVSSI
+593 LDGKRVAVANMT
-604 SNLTPAEVTSIVQLV
+604 NLTSDEMAAIIKVV
-619 ATANNVPESSIQLSN
+619 ANANNVAESSVQL
-634 SGALTIVT
+634 TT
-642 NGYTQVLNLSD
+642 NGSLSISVNGAAQILNLGD
-653 YVTQTSATSTN
+653 YVTQAAVANN

>member
-13 AVLMGVSPVLGMAE
+13 AALMSVAPLLGTAE
-27 NTVSVQ
+27 NVNTVQ
-33 AATKSTN
+33 AAPKKTT
-40 GVHNT
+40 
-45 YGKNSKVKVTKT
+45 SKKAASNKITLVRNAYVYDK
-57 MKFVDRNGKKTS
+57 NGKRLDKYMGSAKYT
-69 KTAPKGGIYTIWN
+69 TIAKG
-82 VKNIDGQVY
+82 V
-91 YSIQTDLKYWIPAT
+91 
-105 ATEGTVTYKSGNTT
+105 TVT
-119 YTLKSDGK
+119 
-127 KVTTSTSTK
+127 STG
-136 KAVKKTNSNK
+136 
-146 NTKKVV
+146 
-152 KESTKKTATKT
+152 TKT

-294 KNGKR
+294 NNGKR

-394 IGDNQFVKAANVGK
+394 ISDNQFVKAANVGK

-505 KILTPVNTP
+505 KTLTPVNTP
-514 EQARADVTVAT
+514 EQAREDVTVAT
-525 AADKTKLL
+525 AANKAKLL

-544 SEAYKF
+544 SEAYKL
-550 ASSDAKAAYDRAI
+550 ASSDVKAAYDKAI
-563 TNGTAVNN
+563 SDGTTVNN

-593 LNGKKITVSSI
+593 LDGKRVAVANMT
-604 SNLTPAEVTSIVQLV
+604 NLTSDEMAAIIKVV
-619 ATANNVPESSIQLSN
+619 ANANNVAESSVQL
-634 SGALTIVT
+634 TT
-642 NGYTQVLNLSD
+642 NGSLSISVNGAAQILNLGD
-653 YVTQTSATSTN
+653 YVTQAAVANN

>member
-13 AVLMGVSPVLGMAE
+13 AALMSVAPLLGTAE
-27 NTVSVQ
+27 NVNTVQ
-33 AATKSTN
+33 AA
-40 GVHNT
+40 
-45 YGKNSKVKVTKT
+45 
-57 MKFVDRNGKKTS
+57 
-69 KTAPKGGIYTIWN
+69 P
-82 VKNIDGQVY
+82 
-91 YSIQTDLKYWIPAT
+91 
-105 ATEGTVTYKSGNTT
+105 
-119 YTLKSDGK
+119 
-127 KVTTSTSTK
+127 
-136 KAVKKTNSNK
+136 
-146 NTKKVV
+146 
-152 KESTKKTATKT
+152 KKTASKKAASNKITLVRNAYVYDKNGKRLDKYMGSAKYTTIAKGVTVTSTGTKT

-294 KNGKR
+294 NNGKR

-370 KTVKKGKTV
+370 KTVKKGKTI

-394 IGDNQFVKAANVGK
+394 ISDNQFVKAANVGK

-492 RGYLKQSDVAVSG
+492 RGYLKDTDVAVSG
-505 KILTPVNTP
+505 KTLTPVNTQ
-514 EQARADVTVAT
+514 EQAREDVTVAT
-525 AADKTKLL
+525 AANKAKLL

-544 SEAYKF
+544 SEAYKL
-550 ASSDAKAAYDRAI
+550 ASSDVKAAYDKAI
-563 TNGTAVNN
+563 SDGTTVNN

-593 LNGKKITVSSI
+593 LDGKRVAVANMT
-604 SNLTPAEVTSIVQLV
+604 NLTSDEMAAIIKVV
-619 ATANNVPESSIQLSN
+619 ANANNVAESSVQL
-634 SGALTIVT
+634 TT
-642 NGYTQVLNLSD
+642 NGSLSISVNGAAQILNLGD
-653 YVTQTSATSTN
+653 YVTQAAVANN

>member
-13 AVLMGVSPVLGMAE
+13 AALMSVAPLLGTAE
-27 NTVSVQ
+27 NVNTVQ
-33 AATKSTN
+33 AAPKKTT
-40 GVHNT
+40 
-45 YGKNSKVKVTKT
+45 SKKAASNKITLVRNAYVYDK
-57 MKFVDRNGKKTS
+57 NGKRLDKYMGSAKYT
-69 KTAPKGGIYTIWN
+69 TIAKG
-82 VKNIDGQVY
+82 V
-91 YSIQTDLKYWIPAT
+91 
-105 ATEGTVTYKSGNTT
+105 TVT
-119 YTLKSDGK
+119 
-127 KVTTSTSTK
+127 STG
-136 KAVKKTNSNK
+136 
-146 NTKKVV
+146 
-152 KESTKKTATKT
+152 TKT

-294 KNGKR
+294 NNGKR

-394 IGDNQFVKAANVGK
+394 ISDNQFVKAANVGK

-420 DGAATVDTGDNTVD
+420 DGAATVDTGDDTVD

-492 RGYLKQSDVAVSG
+492 RGYLKASDVAVSG
-505 KILTPVNTP
+505 KTLTPVNTQ
-514 EQARADVTVAT
+514 EQAKEDVTVAT
-525 AADKTKLL
+525 AANKAKLL

-544 SEAYKF
+544 SEAYKL
-550 ASSDAKAAYDRAI
+550 ASSDVKAAYDKAI
-563 TNGTAVNN
+563 SDGTAVNN

-593 LNGKKITVSSI
+593 LDGKRVAVANMT
-604 SNLTPAEVTSIVQLV
+604 NLTSDEMAAIIKVV
-619 ATANNVPESSIQLSN
+619 ANANNVAESSVQL
-634 SGALTIVT
+634 TT
-642 NGYTQVLNLSD
+642 NGSLSISVNGAAQILNLGD
-653 YVTQTSATSTN
+653 YVTQAAVANN

>member
-13 AVLMGVSPVLGMAE
+13 AALMSVAPLLGTAE
-27 NTVSVQ
+27 NVNTVQ
-33 AATKSTN
+33 AAPKKTT
-40 GVHNT
+40 
-45 YGKNSKVKVTKT
+45 SKKAASNKITLVRNAYVYDK
-57 MKFVDRNGKKTS
+57 NGKRLDKYMGSAKYT
-69 KTAPKGGIYTIWN
+69 TIAKG
-82 VKNIDGQVY
+82 V
-91 YSIQTDLKYWIPAT
+91 
-105 ATEGTVTYKSGNTT
+105 TVT
-119 YTLKSDGK
+119 
-127 KVTTSTSTK
+127 STG
-136 KAVKKTNSNK
+136 
-146 NTKKVV
+146 
-152 KESTKKTATKT
+152 TKT

-294 KNGKR
+294 NNGKR

-394 IGDNQFVKAANVGK
+394 ISDNQFVKAANVGK

-492 RGYLKQSDVAVSG
+492 RGYLKDADVAVSG
-505 KILTPVNTP
+505 KTLTPVNTP
-514 EQARADVTVAT
+514 EQAREDVTVAT
-525 AADKTKLL
+525 AANKAKLL

-544 SEAYKF
+544 SEAYKL
-550 ASSDAKAAYDRAI
+550 ASSDVKAAYDKAI
-563 TNGTAVNN
+563 SDGTTVNN

-593 LNGKKITVSSI
+593 LDGKRVAVANMT
-604 SNLTPAEVTSIVQLV
+604 NLTSDEMAAIIKVV
-619 ATANNVPESSIQLSN
+619 ANANNVAESSVQL
-634 SGALTIVT
+634 TT
-642 NGYTQVLNLSD
+642 NGSLSISVNGAAQILNLGD
-653 YVTQTSATSTN
+653 YVTQAAVANN

>member
-13 AVLMGVSPVLGMAE
+13 AALMSVAPLLGTAE
-27 NTVSVQ
+27 NVNTVQ
-33 AATKSTN
+33 AA
-40 GVHNT
+40 
-45 YGKNSKVKVTKT
+45 
-57 MKFVDRNGKKTS
+57 
-69 KTAPKGGIYTIWN
+69 P
-82 VKNIDGQVY
+82 
-91 YSIQTDLKYWIPAT
+91 
-105 ATEGTVTYKSGNTT
+105 
-119 YTLKSDGK
+119 
-127 KVTTSTSTK
+127 
-136 KAVKKTNSNK
+136 
-146 NTKKVV
+146 
-152 KESTKKTATKT
+152 KKTASKKAASNKITLVRNAYVYDKNGKRLDKYMGSAKYTTIAKGVTVTSTGTKT

-294 KNGKR
+294 NNGKR

-394 IGDNQFVKAANVGK
+394 ISDNQFVKAANVGK

-492 RGYLKQSDVAVSG
+492 RGYLKASDVAVSG
-505 KILTPVNTP
+505 KTLTPVNTQ
-514 EQARADVTVAT
+514 EQAKEDVTVAT
-525 AADKTKLL
+525 AANKAKLL

-544 SEAYKF
+544 SEAYKL
-550 ASSDAKAAYDRAI
+550 ASSDVKAAYDKAI
-563 TNGTAVNN
+563 SDGTAVNN

-593 LNGKKITVSSI
+593 LDGKRVAVANMT
-604 SNLTPAEVTSIVQLV
+604 NLTSDEMAAIIKVV
-619 ATANNVPESSIQLSN
+619 ANANNVAESSVQL
-634 SGALTIVT
+634 TT
-642 NGYTQVLNLSD
+642 NGSLSISVNGAAQILNLGD
-653 YVTQTSATSTN
+653 YVTQAAVANN

>member
-1 MKLSHKL
+1 
-8 VMVSA
+8 MVSA
-13 AVLMGVSPVLGMAE
+13 AALMSVAPLLGTAE
-27 NTVSVQ
+27 NVNTVQ
-33 AATKSTN
+33 AAPKKTT
-40 GVHNT
+40 
-45 YGKNSKVKVTKT
+45 SKKAASNKITLVRNAYVYDK
-57 MKFVDRNGKKTS
+57 NGKRLDKYMGSAKYT
-69 KTAPKGGIYTIWN
+69 TIAKG
-82 VKNIDGQVY
+82 V
-91 YSIQTDLKYWIPAT
+91 
-105 ATEGTVTYKSGNTT
+105 TVT
-119 YTLKSDGK
+119 
-127 KVTTSTSTK
+127 STG
-136 KAVKKTNSNK
+136 
-146 NTKKVV
+146 
-152 KESTKKTATKT
+152 TKT

-294 KNGKR
+294 NNGKR

-394 IGDNQFVKAANVGK
+394 ISDNQFVKAANVGK

-420 DGAATVDTGDNTVD
+420 DGAATVDTGDDTVD
-434 PNVTKVTTINV
+434 LNVTKVTTINV

-505 KILTPVNTP
+505 KTLTPVNTP
-514 EQARADVTVAT
+514 EQAREDVTVAT
-525 AADKTKLL
+525 AANKAKLL

-544 SEAYKF
+544 SEAYKL
-550 ASSDAKAAYDRAI
+550 ASSDVKAAYDKAI
-563 TNGTAVNN
+563 SDGTTVNN

-593 LNGKKITVSSI
+593 LDGKRVAVANMT
-604 SNLTPAEVTSIVQLV
+604 NLTSDEIAAIIKVV
-619 ATANNVPESSIQLSN
+619 ANANNVAESSVQL
-634 SGALTIVT
+634 TT
-642 NGYTQVLNLSD
+642 NGSLSISVNGAAQILNLGD
-653 YVTQTSATSTN
+653 YVTQAAVANN

>member
-1 MKLSHKL
+1 
-8 VMVSA
+8 MVSA
-13 AVLMGVSPVLGMAE
+13 AALMSVAPLLGTAE
-27 NTVSVQ
+27 NVNTVQ
-33 AATKSTN
+33 AAPKKTT
-40 GVHNT
+40 
-45 YGKNSKVKVTKT
+45 SKKAASNKITLVRNAYVYDK
-57 MKFVDRNGKKTS
+57 NGKRLDKYMGSAKYT
-69 KTAPKGGIYTIWN
+69 TIAKG
-82 VKNIDGQVY
+82 V
-91 YSIQTDLKYWIPAT
+91 
-105 ATEGTVTYKSGNTT
+105 TVT
-119 YTLKSDGK
+119 
-127 KVTTSTSTK
+127 STG
-136 KAVKKTNSNK
+136 
-146 NTKKVV
+146 
-152 KESTKKTATKT
+152 TKT

-179 AVNVDGKAASSTSSL
+179 AVNVDGKAASSISSL

-294 KNGKR
+294 NNGKR

-348 KATSITMKKNAYI
+348 KVTSITMKKNAYI

-394 IGDNQFVKAANVGK
+394 ISDNQFVKAANVGK

-514 EQARADVTVAT
+514 EQAREDVTVAT
-525 AADKTKLL
+525 AANKAKLL
-533 QDINEATSVKN
+533 QDINEATSVKS
-544 SEAYKF
+544 SEAYKL
-550 ASSDAKAAYDRAI
+550 ASSDVKAAYDKAI
-563 TNGTAVNN
+563 SDGTIVNN

-593 LNGKKITVSSI
+593 LDGKRVAVANMT
-604 SNLTPAEVTSIVQLV
+604 NLTSDEMAAIIKVV
-619 ATANNVPESSIQLSN
+619 ANANNVAESSVQL
-634 SGALTIVT
+634 TT
-642 NGYTQVLNLSD
+642 NGSLSISVNGAAQILNLGD
-653 YVTQTSATSTN
+653 YVTQAAVANN

>member
-1 MKLSHKL
+1 
-8 VMVSA
+8 MVSA
-13 AVLMGVSPVLGMAE
+13 AALMSVAPLLGTAE
-27 NTVSVQ
+27 NVNTVQ
-33 AATKSTN
+33 AAPKKTT
-40 GVHNT
+40 
-45 YGKNSKVKVTKT
+45 SKKAASNKITLVRNAYVYDK
-57 MKFVDRNGKKTS
+57 NGKRLDKYMGSAKYT
-69 KTAPKGGIYTIWN
+69 TIAKG
-82 VKNIDGQVY
+82 V
-91 YSIQTDLKYWIPAT
+91 
-105 ATEGTVTYKSGNTT
+105 TVT
-119 YTLKSDGK
+119 
-127 KVTTSTSTK
+127 STG
-136 KAVKKTNSNK
+136 
-146 NTKKVV
+146 
-152 KESTKKTATKT
+152 TKT

-294 KNGKR
+294 NNGKR

-394 IGDNQFVKAANVGK
+394 ISDNQFVKAANVGK

-505 KILTPVNTP
+505 KILTPVNTQ
-514 EQARADVTVAT
+514 EQAKEDVTVAT
-525 AADKTKLL
+525 AANKAKLL
-533 QDINEATSVKN
+533 QDINEATSVKS
-544 SEAYKF
+544 SEAYKL
-550 ASSDAKAAYDRAI
+550 ASSDVKAAYDKAI
-563 TNGTAVNN
+563 SDGTTVNN

-593 LNGKKITVSSI
+593 LDGKRVAVANMT
-604 SNLTPAEVTSIVQLV
+604 NLTSDEMAAIIKVV
-619 ATANNVPESSIQLSN
+619 ANANNVAESSVQL
-634 SGALTIVT
+634 TT
-642 NGYTQVLNLSD
+642 NGSLSISVNGAAQILNLGD
-653 YVTQTSATSTN
+653 YVTQAAVANN

>member
-13 AVLMGVSPVLGMAE
+13 AALMSVAPLLGTAE
-27 NTVSVQ
+27 NVNTVQ
-33 AATKSTN
+33 AAPKKTT
-40 GVHNT
+40 
-45 YGKNSKVKVTKT
+45 SKKAASNKITLVRNAYVYDK
-57 MKFVDRNGKKTS
+57 NGKRLDKYMGSAKYT
-69 KTAPKGGIYTIWN
+69 TIAKG
-82 VKNIDGQVY
+82 V
-91 YSIQTDLKYWIPAT
+91 
-105 ATEGTVTYKSGNTT
+105 TVT
-119 YTLKSDGK
+119 
-127 KVTTSTSTK
+127 STG
-136 KAVKKTNSNK
+136 
-146 NTKKVV
+146 
-152 KESTKKTATKT
+152 TKT

-294 KNGKR
+294 NNGKR

-394 IGDNQFVKAANVGK
+394 ISDNQFVKAANVGK

-492 RGYLKQSDVAVSG
+492 RGYLKDTDVAVSG
-505 KILTPVNTP
+505 KTLTPVNTL
-514 EQARADVTVAT
+514 EQAREDVTVAT
-525 AADKTKLL
+525 AANKAKLL
-533 QDINEATSVKN
+533 QDINEATSVKS
-544 SEAYKF
+544 SEAYKL
-550 ASSDAKAAYDRAI
+550 ASSDVKAAYDKAI
-563 TNGTAVNN
+563 SDGTTVNN

-593 LNGKKITVSSI
+593 LDGKRVAVANMT
-604 SNLTPAEVTSIVQLV
+604 NLTSDEMAAIIKVV
-619 ATANNVPESSIQLSN
+619 ANANNVAESSVQL
-634 SGALTIVT
+634 TT
-642 NGYTQVLNLSD
+642 NGSLSISVNGAAQILNLGD
-653 YVTQTSATSTN
+653 YVTQAAVANN

>member
-1 MKLSHKL
+1 
-8 VMVSA
+8 MVSA
-13 AVLMGVSPVLGMAE
+13 AALMSVAPLLGTAE
-27 NTVSVQ
+27 NVNTVQ
-33 AATKSTN
+33 AAPKKTT
-40 GVHNT
+40 
-45 YGKNSKVKVTKT
+45 SKKAASNKITLVRNAYVYDK
-57 MKFVDRNGKKTS
+57 NGKRLDKYMGSAKYT
-69 KTAPKGGIYTIWN
+69 TIAKG
-82 VKNIDGQVY
+82 V
-91 YSIQTDLKYWIPAT
+91 
-105 ATEGTVTYKSGNTT
+105 TVT
-119 YTLKSDGK
+119 
-127 KVTTSTSTK
+127 STG
-136 KAVKKTNSNK
+136 
-146 NTKKVV
+146 
-152 KESTKKTATKT
+152 TKT

-294 KNGKR
+294 NNGKR

-394 IGDNQFVKAANVGK
+394 ISDNQFVKAANVGK

-505 KILTPVNTP
+505 KILTPVNTR
-514 EQARADVTVAT
+514 EQAREDVTVAT
-525 AADKTKLL
+525 AANKAKLL

-544 SEAYKF
+544 SEAYKL
-550 ASSDAKAAYDRAI
+550 ASSDVKAAYDKAI
-563 TNGTAVNN
+563 SDGTIVNN

-593 LNGKKITVSSI
+593 LDGKRVAVANMT
-604 SNLTPAEVTSIVQLV
+604 NLTSDEMAAIIKVV
-619 ATANNVPESSIQLSN
+619 ANANNVAESSVQL
-634 SGALTIVT
+634 TT
-642 NGYTQVLNLSD
+642 NGSLSISVNGAAQILNLGD
-653 YVTQTSATSTN
+653 YVTQAAVANN

>member
-13 AVLMGVSPVLGMAE
+13 AALMSVAPLLGTAE
-27 NTVSVQ
+27 NVNTVQ
-33 AATKSTN
+33 AAPKKTT
-40 GVHNT
+40 
-45 YGKNSKVKVTKT
+45 SKKAASNKITLVRNAYVYDK
-57 MKFVDRNGKKTS
+57 NGKRLDKYMGSAKYT
-69 KTAPKGGIYTIWN
+69 TIAKG
-82 VKNIDGQVY
+82 V
-91 YSIQTDLKYWIPAT
+91 
-105 ATEGTVTYKSGNTT
+105 TVT
-119 YTLKSDGK
+119 
-127 KVTTSTSTK
+127 STG
-136 KAVKKTNSNK
+136 
-146 NTKKVV
+146 
-152 KESTKKTATKT
+152 TKT

-294 KNGKR
+294 NNGKR

-348 KATSITMKKNAYI
+348 KVTSITMKKNAYI

-394 IGDNQFVKAANVGK
+394 ISDNQFVKAANVGK

-492 RGYLKQSDVAVSG
+492 RGYLKDSDVVVSG
-505 KILTPVNTP
+505 KTLTPVNTP
-514 EQARADVTVAT
+514 EQAREDVTVAT
-525 AADKTKLL
+525 AANKAKLL
-533 QDINEATSVKN
+533 QDINEATSVKG
-544 SEAYKF
+544 SEAYKL
-550 ASSDAKAAYDRAI
+550 ASSDVKAAYDKAI
-563 TNGTAVNN
+563 SDGTTVNN

-593 LNGKKITVSSI
+593 LDGKRVAVANMT
-604 SNLTPAEVTSIVQLV
+604 NLTSDEMAAIIKVV
-619 ATANNVPESSIQLSN
+619 ANANNVAESSVQL
-634 SGALTIVT
+634 TT
-642 NGYTQVLNLSD
+642 NGSLSISVNGAAQILNLGD
-653 YVTQTSATSTN
+653 YVTQAAVANN

>member
-13 AVLMGVSPVLGMAE
+13 AALMSVAPLLGTAE
-27 NTVSVQ
+27 NVNTVQ
-33 AATKSTN
+33 AA
-40 GVHNT
+40 
-45 YGKNSKVKVTKT
+45 
-57 MKFVDRNGKKTS
+57 
-69 KTAPKGGIYTIWN
+69 P
-82 VKNIDGQVY
+82 
-91 YSIQTDLKYWIPAT
+91 
-105 ATEGTVTYKSGNTT
+105 
-119 YTLKSDGK
+119 
-127 KVTTSTSTK
+127 
-136 KAVKKTNSNK
+136 
-146 NTKKVV
+146 
-152 KESTKKTATKT
+152 KKTASKKAASNKITLVRNAYVYDKNGKRLDKYMGSAKYTTIAKGVTVTSTGTKT

-394 IGDNQFVKAANVGK
+394 ISDNQFVKAANVGK

-420 DGAATVDTGDNTVD
+420 DGAATVDTGDDTVD

-492 RGYLKQSDVAVSG
+492 RGYLKDSDVAVSG
-505 KILTPVNTP
+505 KTLTPVNTQ
-514 EQARADVTVAT
+514 EQAREDVTVAT
-525 AADKTKLL
+525 AANKAKLL

-544 SEAYKF
+544 SEAYKL
-550 ASSDAKAAYDRAI
+550 ASSDVKAAYDKAI
-563 TNGTAVNN
+563 SDGTTVNN

-593 LNGKKITVSSI
+593 LDGKRVAVANMT
-604 SNLTPAEVTSIVQLV
+604 NLTSDEMAAIIKVV
-619 ATANNVPESSIQLSN
+619 ANANNVAESSVQL
-634 SGALTIVT
+634 TT
-642 NGYTQVLNLSD
+642 NGSLSISVNGAAQILNLGD
-653 YVTQTSATSTN
+653 YVTQAAVANN

>member
-13 AVLMGVSPVLGMAE
+13 AALMSVAPLLGTAE
-27 NTVSVQ
+27 NVNTVQ
-33 AATKSTN
+33 AAPKKTT
-40 GVHNT
+40 
-45 YGKNSKVKVTKT
+45 SKKAANNKITLVRNAYVYDK
-57 MKFVDRNGKKTS
+57 NGKRLDKYMGSAKYT
-69 KTAPKGGIYTIWN
+69 TIAKG
-82 VKNIDGQVY
+82 V
-91 YSIQTDLKYWIPAT
+91 
-105 ATEGTVTYKSGNTT
+105 TVT
-119 YTLKSDGK
+119 
-127 KVTTSTSTK
+127 STG
-136 KAVKKTNSNK
+136 
-146 NTKKVV
+146 
-152 KESTKKTATKT
+152 TKT

-294 KNGKR
+294 NNGKR

-394 IGDNQFVKAANVGK
+394 ISDNQFVKAANVGK

-492 RGYLKQSDVAVSG
+492 RGYLKASDVAVSG
-505 KILTPVNTP
+505 KTLTPVNTQ
-514 EQARADVTVAT
+514 EQAKEDVTVAT
-525 AADKTKLL
+525 AANKAKLL

-544 SEAYKF
+544 SEAYKL
-550 ASSDAKAAYDRAI
+550 ASSDVKAAYDKAI
-563 TNGTAVNN
+563 SDGTTVNN

-593 LNGKKITVSSI
+593 LDGKRVAVANMT
-604 SNLTPAEVTSIVQLV
+604 NLTSDEIAAIIKVV
-619 ATANNVPESSIQLSN
+619 ANANNVAESSVQL
-634 SGALTIVT
+634 TT
-642 NGYTQVLNLSD
+642 NGSLSISVNGAAQILNLGD
-653 YVTQTSATSTN
+653 YVTQAAVANN

>member
-1 MKLSHKL
+1 
-8 VMVSA
+8 MVSA
-13 AVLMGVSPVLGMAE
+13 AALMSVAPLLGTAE
-27 NTVSVQ
+27 NVNTVQ
-33 AATKSTN
+33 AAPKKTT
-40 GVHNT
+40 
-45 YGKNSKVKVTKT
+45 SKKAASNKITLVRNAYVYDK
-57 MKFVDRNGKKTS
+57 NGKRLDKYMGSAKYT
-69 KTAPKGGIYTIWN
+69 TIAKG
-82 VKNIDGQVY
+82 V
-91 YSIQTDLKYWIPAT
+91 
-105 ATEGTVTYKSGNTT
+105 TVT
-119 YTLKSDGK
+119 
-127 KVTTSTSTK
+127 STG
-136 KAVKKTNSNK
+136 
-146 NTKKVV
+146 
-152 KESTKKTATKT
+152 TKT

-294 KNGKR
+294 NNGKR

-394 IGDNQFVKAANVGK
+394 ISDNQFVKAANVGK

-492 RGYLKQSDVAVSG
+492 RGYLKDTDVAVSG
-505 KILTPVNTP
+505 KTLTPVNTR
-514 EQARADVTVAT
+514 EQAREDVTVAT
-525 AADKTKLL
+525 AANKAKLL
-533 QDINEATSVKN
+533 QDINEATSVKS
-544 SEAYKF
+544 SEAYKL
-550 ASSDAKAAYDRAI
+550 ASSDVKAAYDKAI
-563 TNGTAVNN
+563 SDGTTVNN

-593 LNGKKITVSSI
+593 LDGKRVAVANMT
-604 SNLTPAEVTSIVQLV
+604 NLTSDEIAAIIKVV
-619 ATANNVPESSIQLSN
+619 ANANNVAESSVQL
-634 SGALTIVT
+634 TT
-642 NGYTQVLNLSD
+642 NGSLSISVNGAAQILNLGD
-653 YVTQTSATSTN
+653 YVTQAAVANN